1 MHQNIGEKVKEL
13 RTGSRMTLKELSEAT
28 DLSTGFLSQFE
39 RGLTTIAI
47 DSLSK
52 IAGALGVEITYFF
65 DSTASGS
72 GIVRKSYQHN
82 VTQVM
87 NSTIYRSLVQ
97 SEDNKQVVPKLVEI
111 MPMESLLR
119 LCHECYEADTGET
132 PDHYNMEVEPFAH
145 DGEEFLYVLEGIL
158 TLILDDEAQ
167 ALYPG
172 DSAYYRSGIRHNWA
186 NHTSKP
192 VKFLAMNIPSEFC
205 ARKPD

>member
-52 IAGALGVEITYFF
+52 IAAALGVEITYFF
-65 DSTASGS
+65 GSTASGS

-87 NSTIYRSLVQ
+87 NSTTYRSLVQ
-97 SEDNKQVVPKLVEI
+97 GEDEKPVTPKLVEI
-111 MPMESLLR
+111 MPMENLLR
-119 LCHECYEADTGET
+119 LCRACYEDDTGEAPGT
-132 PDHYNMEVEPFAH
+132 QDMELETFAH
-145 DGEEFLYVLEGIL
+145 DGEEFIYVLEGIL
-158 TLILDDEAQ
+158 TLVLDDETH

-192 VKFLAMNIPSEFC
+192 VKFLALNIPGELC
-205 ARKPD
+205 ARHSN